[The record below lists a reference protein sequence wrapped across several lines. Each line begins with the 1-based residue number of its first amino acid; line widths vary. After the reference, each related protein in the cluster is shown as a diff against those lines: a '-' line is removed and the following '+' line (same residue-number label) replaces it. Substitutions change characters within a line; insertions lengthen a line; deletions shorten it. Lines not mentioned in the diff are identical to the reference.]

1 MLSNARVPVFS
12 IVIPVFNREQV
23 LLRALNSVLS
33 QTYQDFEIV
42 IIDDGSEFSSSA
54 RIRCLTDELN
64 DSRISIIRHEINR
77 NGAAARNTG
86 IKAAIGEYVCL
97 LDSDDI
103 WESTKLAKVAA
114 LINTILDKSTFVIH
128 HQYCNSINERRSMP
142 LPESSKNK
150 NESVA
155 HYSFVTNNVG
165 GIQSST
171 ICVPRILALNILF
184 DERMRGHQDWD
195 FTLRLG
201 AVTDDFYFIKEPLTV
216 RYQNSPDSVVRSLDW
231 RYSLWFYKHVSHY
244 FDHESAFHFYQR
256 VILQRAYISST
267 IYGIIFNRLFFR
279 ALFYTPFSSLKSL
292 STFLYRKTK
301 WRIRLRNV
309 LKVCKTREAKNIM
322 IWGANNYSKSIIK
335 SEKIDLVITNIID
348 SNATKGDNSFLGVN
362 MKTIQSVSD
371 TEMRQTDAII
381 LATDKHRQE
390 MMSDLKLAF
399 PKAVDKVIFF

>member
-12 IVIPVFNREQV
+12 IIIPVYNREQV
-23 LLRALNSVLS
+23 LLRALDSVLN

-42 IIDDGSEFSSSA
+42 IIDDGSEFASSA
-54 RIRCLTDELN
+54 KIRSLADKLN

-86 IKAAIGEYVCL
+86 IKAAIGEFICL

-114 LINTILDKSTFVIH
+114 LINTITDKNVFVIH
-128 HQYCNSINERRSMP
+128 HQYCNSINERCSLP
-142 LPESSKNK
+142 LPVSSKNK

-171 ICVPRILALNILF
+171 ICVPRSLALNVLF

-201 AVTDDFYFIKEPLTV
+201 AVTDDFYFIQEPLTV

-231 RYSLWFYKHVSHY
+231 HYSLWFYKHVSHY
-244 FDHESAFHFYQR
+244 FDHESALYFYQR

-279 ALFYTPFSSLKSL
+279 TLFYTPFSSLKSL
-292 STFLYRKTK
+292 SSFIYLKTK

-309 LKVCKTREAKNIM
+309 LKVCKKREAKNIM
-322 IWGANNYSKSIIK
+322 IWGANNYARSIIK
-335 SEKIDLVITNIID
+335 RERIDLVITNIID
-348 SNATKGDNSFLGVN
+348 SNATKDNNSFLGVN
-362 MKTIQSVSD
+362 MKTIQSMND
-371 TEMRQTDAII
+371 TEMRQIDAII
-381 LATDKHRQE
+381 LATDKHRPE
-390 MMSDLKLAF
+390 MMSELKQAF
-399 PKAVDKVIFF
+399 PQAIDKVIFF